1 MRSQRRS
8 VLFCTE
14 CGALVVA
21 NEEFEK
27 YTNVVRIL
35 PVRCVVALFL
45 IGRNVPRCRADILG
59 DISVLWHCF

>member
-1 MRSQRRS
+1 M
-8 VLFCTE
+8 
-14 CGALVVA
+14 VA

-35 PVRCVVALFL
+35 PVCCVVALFL
-45 IGRNVPRCRADILG
+45 IERNVPRCRADILG